1 MCAVKVLIID
11 DSALIRALLTEI
23 FESDSRFKVVA
34 AAEDAYQA
42 RDLIK
47 KHNPDV
53 LTLDIEMPKM
63 NGIMFL
69 QNLMRLRPMPVVM
82 ISTLTQQGAPVT
94 LEALEHGAVD
104 FVPKPKSDGSG
115 GLESCRQTIL
125 EKVWHASRANVR
137 PKATKREKEK
147 LVEEAK
153 RNNSLIGRK
162 CLRTDFLCAIGA
174 STGGTEAIKEVIT
187 CLPENSPA
195 IVIAQH
201 IPGTF
206 SASFARRVDNASKI
220 NVYQAEDGQ
229 PIKSGCAYIA
239 PGDAHLKVVLAAG
252 SYICKLDNSG
262 PVNRHMPSV
271 EVLYDSVL
279 EASGGRNTMGV
290 LLTGMG
296 ADGSEALLRMK
307 QANCMTIA
315 QDEASSVVWGMPGHA
330 VKIGGAEKILPLN
343 RVASEILSVAFR

>member
-1 MCAVKVLIID
+1 MCAAKVLIID
-11 DSALIRALLTEI
+11 DSAFIRALLTEI

-34 AAEDAYQA
+34 AAKDAYEA

-63 NGIMFL
+63 NGIAFL
-69 QNLMRLRPMPVVM
+69 QNIMRLRPMPVVM
-82 ISTLTQQGAPVT
+82 ISTLTQEGAPAT
-94 LEALEHGAVD
+94 LEALEYGAVD
-104 FVPKPKSDGSG
+104 FVAKPKSDGAGS
-115 GLESCRQTIL
+115 LETCRQTIL

-137 PKATKREKEK
+137 PKVNKREKEK
-147 LVEEAK
+147 LIEQAK
-153 RNNSLIGRK
+153 KNTSLIGRK
-162 CLRTDFLCAIGA
+162 KLRHNFICAIGA
-174 STGGTEAIKEVIT
+174 STGGTEAIREVIT

-201 IPGTF
+201 IPGSF
-206 SASFARRVDNASKI
+206 SASFAQRVNNASVM
-220 NVYQAEDGQ
+220 NVCQAEEGQ
-229 PIKSGCAYIA
+229 PIKSGCVYIA
-239 PGDAHLKVVLAAG
+239 PGDAHLKVALAGG
-252 SYICKLDNSG
+252 SYICKLDGSG

-279 EASGGRNTMGV
+279 EASNGDTMGV

-296 ADGSEALLRMK
+296 ADGAEALLRMR
-307 QANCMTIA
+307 QARCMTIA
-315 QDEASSVVWGMPGHA
+315 QDQESSVVWGMPGHA
-330 VKIGGAEKILPLN
+330 VKIGAAEKILPLS